1 MYLYLSLNERAV
13 INAPIKTTYLCKVQ
27 KKTLMETIN
36 LEKLTTEA
44 LESIKG
50 GGWIFQE
57 NQWIWIEDDPP
68 TDDNDWIL

>member
-1 MYLYLSLNERAV
+1 
-13 INAPIKTTYLCKVQ
+13 
-27 KKTLMETIN
+27 METIN

-57 NQWIWIEDDPP
+57 NQWIWIEDDPLQM
-68 TDDNDWIL
+68 TMIGYYNSNLKLK